1 MYNPGGA
8 SLAPPQAKLEAA
20 YKEEL
25 MGSYG
30 ISFNRLYCLNN
41 MPIKRFADFLQVG
54 SKYRYRSAVCKSP
67 PTELCPYIL

>member
-54 SKYRYRSAVCKSP
+54 GK
-67 PTELCPYIL
+67 